1 LQQELRQAL
10 ADTWEEIQVLRE
22 SERRGSEANAVY
34 RDLAL
39 EKARAEYEMEL
50 RTNLGTSMAETQS
63 ARLRRRAVEYRLALA
78 LARLEALLGTPLE
91 TVKVEERK

>member
-1 LQQELRQAL
+1 
-10 ADTWEEIQVLRE
+10 
-22 SERRGSEANAVY
+22 
-34 RDLAL
+34 
-39 EKARAEYEMEL
+39 MEL